1 MKLSHL
7 PLVHSMVGERRQL
20 VDFMDALAQRN
31 LVVSIDGSRQD
42 ETIVALVLPVIAC
55 ELNARISKLD
65 RELAALDV
73 EVA

>member
-7 PLVHSMVGERRQL
+7 PLVHGMVGERRQL
-20 VDFMDALAQRN
+20 VDFLEALAERN
-31 LVVSIDGSRQD
+31 LVVSIDGNRQD
-42 ETIVALVLPVIAC
+42 AAIVALVLPVVAC
-55 ELNARISKLD
+55 ELNARIAKLD